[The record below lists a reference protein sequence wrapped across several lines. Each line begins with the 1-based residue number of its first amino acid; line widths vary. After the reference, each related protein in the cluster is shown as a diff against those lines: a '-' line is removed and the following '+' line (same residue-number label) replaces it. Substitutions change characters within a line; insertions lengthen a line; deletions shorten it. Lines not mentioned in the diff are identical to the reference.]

1 VTTASTE
8 EAAPYTSVASIY
20 RGMWLDEETERAAE
34 LTGAALWTR
43 TAVAIDDWL
52 ICIRTPF
59 GRWDGFAALPE
70 SIAIPQPWDHA
81 IDDASFSVTNCV
93 YMRGPVTHAITAPA
107 AITLSGNTVFVA
119 ARIKLSDNTATLI
132 QAATLAGVTDA
143 SWPADGTYIKRL
155 LYKVERADESS
166 PYGITLDYRNE
177 PEPDTVPVAPSSPT
191 TLHSGG
197 SGENTGT
204 ADTTTW
210 TAGNA
215 DGKGI
220 TIWNTMRLKD
230 DTTAGKIYAFMRS
243 LTFDMNGKLQAVSAE
258 TKVEISDSVTHSSQ
272 HPTT

>member
-1 VTTASTE
+1 MGLFFPKALQPGIPIST
-8 EAAPYTSVASIY
+8 V
-20 RGMWLDEETERAAE
+20 
-34 LTGAALWTR
+34 
-43 TAVAIDDWL
+43 
-52 ICIRTPF
+52 
-59 GRWDGFAALPE
+59 GFAKALQGMAYALEYMAVDGGFITWSNLGVPTIHINAA
-70 SIAIPQPWDHA
+70 SSRYDPPDTGSTDNAPKAWD
-81 IDDASFSVTNCV
+81 IDIDGADVTCSDCV

-132 QAATLAGVTDA
+132 QAATLAGATDA
-143 SWPADGTYIKRL
+143 SWPADGTYLKRL
-155 LYKVERADESS
+155 LYKIERADADS
-166 PYGITLDYRNE
+166 PYRVTMDYRNE

-191 TLHSGG
+191 VLHSGG
-197 SGENTGT
+197 SGESTGT

-230 DTTAGKIYAFMRS
+230 DTSDGKIYAFMRS